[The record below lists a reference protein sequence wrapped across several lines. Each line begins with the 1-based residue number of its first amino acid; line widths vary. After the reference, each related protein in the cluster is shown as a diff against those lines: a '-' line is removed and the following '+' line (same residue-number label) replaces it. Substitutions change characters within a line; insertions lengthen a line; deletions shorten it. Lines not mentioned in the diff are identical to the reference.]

1 MVTLFLC
8 FLIQSSPLQFFHTI
22 NCKASLISQPW
33 SCFTLLTNSGKTFLA
48 SQISRS
54 PPRVPSPQISTPR
67 LIPSQVGTSCQQPQ
81 FSISSSKSLSEQTTK
96 TTTIP
101 KTFCQHLLLQL
112 LLADRQWWLGQ
123 SCVVVLLPVKK
134 KTRLII
140 SMRNSLTSTPI
151 KLSCAGLALCHT
163 IEKTWILVKTGLL
176 LPVFATLTRNDPWAR
191 ITGQNSF

>member
-1 MVTLFLC
+1 MISLNGHAPFSSRTRSRLPGGWSYLSWWIVTLFLFC
-8 FLIQSSPLQFFHTI
+8 PFIQSSPLQFFHTI

-67 LIPSQVGTSCQQPQ
+67 LIPSQVRTSCQQPQ

-101 KTFCQHLLLQL
+101 KTFSQHLLLQL
-112 LLADRQWWLGQ
+112 LLADRQW
-123 SCVVVLLPVKK
+123 
-134 KTRLII
+134 
-140 SMRNSLTSTPI
+140 
-151 KLSCAGLALCHT
+151 
-163 IEKTWILVKTGLL
+163 
-176 LPVFATLTRNDPWAR
+176 
-191 ITGQNSF
+191 